1 MQCRFGSVML
11 QAVTVA
17 FAILAMDVGEA
28 LESDQAIFALARA
41 GGKLF
46 AGSRSGDVGVF
57 GHLSLAQQAA
67 RACNLRGNDREA
79 PDLPGTHP
87 LVRAALAPCYA
98 TRAPLTDDSLDIRTV
113 ASADAHSNI
122 WASDRPCVLDGRGV

>member
-46 AGSRSGDVGVF
+46 AGSRSGDDVSIWNDSDAGRKYGKPSCPDGKHGVSVWGCPGCPDYF
-57 GHLSLAQQAA
+57 GLSV
-67 RACNLRGNDREA
+67 RGK
-79 PDLPGTHP
+79 TSS
-87 LVRAALAPCYA
+87 C
-98 TRAPLTDDSLDIRTV
+98 
-113 ASADAHSNI
+113 
-122 WASDRPCVLDGRGV
+122 WSD